1 MYKNTINELATRAI
15 KASGNSEQ
23 ELQQI
28 YKYMLG
34 QKQDRENQRMY
45 RMVGILLGMSSVI
58 TAALLIG
65 VLRQP
70 LWVAI
75 TVGLIPYVCVAL
87 MSLRGFYRKQ
97 VKAQELDKQ
106 IAEAKAELAA
116 LQ

>member
-1 MYKNTINELATRAI
+1 MYRNTINELATRAI
-15 KASGNSEQ
+15 EASDYSKQ

-28 YKYMLG
+28 YKHMIG

-70 LWVAI
+70 VWVAI
-75 TVGLIPYVCVAL
+75 TVGLIPYACVAAI
-87 MSLRGFYRKQ
+87 SLIGFYRKQ
-97 VKAQELDKQ
+97 VKAQELDRQ